1 MGATHVTLHEAAER
15 LGVHYMTAYRYVRH
29 GQLQAS
35 RTSSGWRV
43 ATSDLEQFAARDSV
57 PVGRSSAKSSARNA
71 PWASRLEARLIA
83 GDVEGAWGVIEAA
96 MAAGSPVDRVYTDF
110 IADAMESIGARWAA
124 GELGVADEHRATV
137 VVQRLLGRLGPQ
149 LNRRGRSRG
158 TIVVGSPFGE
168 QHSIPSAV
176 ISDLVRA
183 DGWSVVDLGSDSPAS
198 SFLQVVEETGAVAV
212 LLSVSHVESFPA
224 AVEVTK
230 EIRSSHPGTLVVTGG
245 RAVMNTP
252 DTDLN
257 EALVP
262 GRDIS
267 QVLDMVREHAT
278 RSRTA

>member
-1 MGATHVTLHEAAER
+1 M
-15 LGVHYMTAYRYVRH
+15 
-29 GQLQAS
+29 
-35 RTSSGWRV
+35 
-43 ATSDLEQFAARDSV
+43 
-57 PVGRSSAKSSARNA
+57 
-71 PWASRLEARLIA
+71 
-83 GDVEGAWGVIEAA
+83 
-96 MAAGSPVDRVYTDF
+96 
-110 IADAMESIGARWAA
+110 
-124 GELGVADEHRATV
+124 
-137 VVQRLLGRLGPQ
+137 
-149 LNRRGRSRG
+149 
-158 TIVVGSPFGE
+158 GSPFGE

-230 EIRSSHPGTLVVTGG
+230 EIRLSHPGTLVVTGG

-252 DTDLN
+252 DTDLD

-267 QVLDMVREHAT
+267 QVLDMVRDHAT
-278 RSRTA
+278 RSCTA

>member
-1 MGATHVTLHEAAER
+1 
-15 LGVHYMTAYRYVRH
+15 
-29 GQLQAS
+29 
-35 RTSSGWRV
+35 
-43 ATSDLEQFAARDSV
+43 
-57 PVGRSSAKSSARNA
+57 
-71 PWASRLEARLIA
+71 
-83 GDVEGAWGVIEAA
+83 

-176 ISDLVRA
+176 IGDLVRA

-198 SFLQVVEETGAVAV
+198 SFLQVVEETDAVAV

-252 DTDLN
+252 DTDLD

-267 QVLDMVREHAT
+267 QVLDMVRDHAT